1 MEDPV
6 DHTLGRSIQLGIHGE
21 KLLVM
26 EGTALARATN
36 HWPGTRQIRLSKYH

>member
-21 KLLVM
+21 KLLVATLCA
-26 EGTALARATN
+26 GPDPARSDTLVI
-36 HWPGTRQIRLSKYH
+36 TD